1 VSSYQLLGT
10 QTPSTLLHGSHREFR
25 LQATENVQCQAASMP
40 VGTQFGILGVCE
52 KGRSNFK
59 EAKLLLFFPQ
69 LQTSN
74 TLLYGTRLEF
84 RYQNAHKIKNRTV
97 QKPEVDICDS
107 WSIAQK
113 GKKGDNEP
121 KSPKAPRMH
130 LQPQSRFSLLLA
142 CSLRHTL
149 IKIYKARR
157 RACRDGGVRDP

>member
-1 VSSYQLLGT
+1 MPGGKHCRLG
-10 QTPSTLLHGSHREFR
+10 
-25 LQATENVQCQAASMP
+25 V
-40 VGTQFGILGVCE
+40 FGILGACE

-74 TLLYGTRLEF
+74 TLLYGTKLEF
-84 RYQNAHKIKNRTV
+84 RYQNTHKIKNRTV
-97 QKPEVDICDS
+97 QKAELDICDS

-121 KSPKAPRMH
+121 KSPKAPRMR
-130 LQPQSRFSLLLA
+130 PQSISCFSLLPA
-142 CSLRHTL
+142 CSLGHTL
-149 IKIYKARR
+149 IEIYKARR